1 VETQFSLPFG
11 VAIALVH
18 GDAGPDR
25 FQVAACEEPAVA
37 RLLPRVV
44 AVRDAALDARFP
56 RAWPCWVRIHV
67 RGAAPRTQHVEHPKG
82 DAERFLSATELDVK
96 FSTLAARTLP
106 PDRVSGLR
114 AALAAFPDADSARP
128 LLAAAVPGV
137 T

>member
-11 VAIALVH
+11 VAVALVH

-25 FQVAACEEPAVA
+25 FQLAACDDPAVA

-44 AVRDAALDARFP
+44 AVRDPALDARFP
-56 RAWPCWVRIHV
+56 REWPCWVRVHM
-67 RGAAPRTQHVEHPKG
+67 RGSAPRTQEVVHPKG
-82 DAERFLSATELDVK
+82 DAERFLSAAELDVK

-106 PDRVSGLR
+106 GDGVSALR
-114 AALAAFPDADSARP
+114 TALAAFPDASSARA
-128 LLAAAVPGV
+128 LLAAAVPTV